1 MVVPV
6 LDLERGRG
14 TVLSLLPRAELGM
27 MELELGA

>member
-1 MVVPV
+1 MPV

-27 MELELGA
+27 MEPELGA